1 MVSLNFN
8 VLMVL
13 YVVRDE
19 KAFLASSEGFGSSS
33 KLPKTEPVIRIYLRH
48 QDKESVIEN
57 HRK

>member
-19 KAFLASSEGFGSSS
+19 KAFLASSEGFGSSN
-33 KLPKTEPVIRIYLRH
+33 KLPKTELVIRIYLRH

>member
-1 MVSLNFN
+1 
-8 VLMVL
+8 MVL

-19 KAFLASSEGFGSSS
+19 KAFLAGSEGFGSSS
-33 KLPKTEPVIRIYLRH
+33 KLSKTEPVIGIYLRH